1 MIIRTVR
8 EKIYLPV
15 EGESE
20 QSFVKLLQQFCDQK
34 NLNKHLDCQILKGG
48 GYKSMLKK
56 AGREQKKYDRKR
68 AKKSILLVD
77 SDRANFSDDGWTID
91 ILRQEALKYN
101 MNVCVQNP
109 NLEGLFLRIL
119 LGRKQKTPK
128 NSNIK
133 SQLLAVWPNYK
144 KPVDATTLA
153 KKITLNDLL
162 YIAQSDKEMYYL
174 LSQIGLIEEDAYI
187 KEI

>member
-1 MIIRTVR
+1 MIIRTIR

-34 NLNKHLDCQILKGG
+34 NLNKHLDCQVLKGG
-48 GYKSMLKK
+48 GYKSMLEK
-56 AGREQKKYDRKR
+56 AVREQKKFHRKK

-77 SDRANFSDDGWTID
+77 SDRADFNDDGWTID
-91 ILRQEALKYN
+91 ILKQKALEYEI
-101 MNVCVQNP
+101 NVCIQDP

-119 LGRKQKTPK
+119 LAKKQKKPK
-128 NSNIK
+128 NSNMK
-133 SQLLAVWPNYK
+133 SQLLAIWPNYK
-144 KPVDATTLA
+144 KPADAATLA

-162 YIAQSDKEMYYL
+162 YIAKSDKEMTYL
-174 LSQIGLIEEDAYI
+174 LNQIGLI
-187 KEI
+187 K